1 MKATLVLLVAALV
14 LVAAGC
20 GGGGGG
26 ESEED
31 EGGTTSIAGVA
42 ANDHGTAD
50 ATGKDEL
57 EVELD
62 DNYFEP
68 TVIKGTPGSQLKL
81 ELENEGG
88 SEHNFSLSDQNIDQD
103 VEPGEKAD
111 VTVTVPQ
118 SGEVSFVCKY
128 HEQLGMAGALAAG

>member
-1 MKATLVLLVAALV
+1 MKGSLVLLVAALG

-20 GGGGGG
+20 GGGGEAEG
-26 ESEED
+26 E
-31 EGGTTSIAGVA
+31 EGGTTTIAGVA
-42 ANDHGTAD
+42 ASDHGTAD
-50 ATGKDEL
+50 AMGKDEL

-68 TVIKGTPGSQLKL
+68 TVVKGTPGSQVKL
-81 ELENEGG
+81 ELANEGG
-88 SEHNFSLSDQNIDQD
+88 TEHNFRLSDQGIDQD

-111 VTVTVPQ
+111 VVVTIPQ
-118 SGEVSFVCKY
+118 SGEVAFVCKY

>member
-1 MKATLVLLVAALV
+1 MLLAAALA

-20 GGGGGG
+20 GGGGDSEG
-26 ESEED
+26 E
-31 EGGTTSIAGVA
+31 EGGTTTIAGVA
-42 ANDHGTAD
+42 ASDHGSAN
-50 ATGKDEL
+50 AMGKDEL

-68 TVIKGTPGSQLKL
+68 TVIKGTPGAQLKL

-88 SEHNFSLSDQNIDQD
+88 SEHNFSVADQSIDQD

-111 VTVTVPQ
+111 VAVTIPQ